1 MVDITKLFNG
11 SANGNGKH
19 DDFDVEKVLASL
31 STVCPRRYR
40 HVWPLLTIRSPTDRK
55 GSSAV
60 WLGLLAYS
68 WLP

>member
-31 STVCPRRYR
+31 STVCPRRYP
-40 HVWPLLTIRSPTDRK
+40 HVWP
-55 GSSAV
+55 
-60 WLGLLAYS
+60 
-68 WLP
+68 